1 MVFAG
6 SEFLWNATPANLE
19 KNLYISFFHDSD
31 VEVVHLNAFEGVD
44 DGANGVADDEDDDD
58 EHEHHR
64 DGVIATLV

>member
-1 MVFAG
+1 MTVVFKFG
-6 SEFLWNATPANLE
+6 SQSERSDTPVLA
-19 KNLYISFFHDSD
+19 
-31 VEVVHLNAFEGVD
+31 EVKVAHLDAFEGVD